1 MDAVPNVDP
10 LLTFNS
16 PRCRQTRA
24 AIAAATNHDGDVVV
38 IPQLKAVYVDVVKA
52 GP

>member
-1 MDAVPNVDP
+1 MGALPAVDP

-38 IPQLKAVYVDVVKA
+38 IPQLKADYVYVVKA
-52 GP
+52 RP